1 MLFRSD
7 PIYDTGD
14 NYPLYTDGKRW
25 DGPFNVPIVRA
36 LITQGQ
42 TKTSQQGFYN
52 SDLLHLTINST
63 DMEKLIPGIMENPDD
78 VGRHRVVWKGEV
90 WRPYQAQQKGIIA
103 ENFTLLA
110 IDLTQVMPD
119 ELIND
124 PQFLQYAK

>member
-1 MLFRSD
+1 MSRACSPGGRFTSDLETQEINKAIDVDLKRPVGTNALWYLYNEAATVVD

-52 SDLLHLTINST
+52 SDLLHLTIN
-63 DMEKLIPGIMENPDD
+63 
-78 VGRHRVVWKGEV
+78 
-90 WRPYQAQQKGIIA
+90 
-103 ENFTLLA
+103 
-110 IDLTQVMPD
+110 
-119 ELIND
+119 
-124 PQFLQYAK
+124 